1 MVGESGWVEPVGKAL
16 RMAESLQV
24 VVSTDG
30 WELPWQ
36 GAKGLL
42 QAPGLTVH
50 GGFLVPTLCLSCL
63 HSLFCSS
70 PSPLLLPLPSTSPLR
85 SSPKNQTWNLSG
97 NYL

>member
-16 RMAESLQV
+16 RMVESLQV

-30 WELPWQ
+30 WELPWK

-50 GGFLVPTLCLSCL
+50 GGFL
-63 HSLFCSS
+63 
-70 PSPLLLPLPSTSPLR
+70 SPLCASPVCTPYSAPPPLPSSFLCHPPL
-85 SSPKNQTWNLSG
+85 L
-97 NYL
+97 